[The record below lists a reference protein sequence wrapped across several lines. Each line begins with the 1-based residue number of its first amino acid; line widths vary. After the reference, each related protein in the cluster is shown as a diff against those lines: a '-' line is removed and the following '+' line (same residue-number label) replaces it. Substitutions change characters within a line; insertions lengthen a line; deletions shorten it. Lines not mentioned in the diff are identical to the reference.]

1 MKKLMILI
9 ALVGLTG
16 MVNAQSEK
24 KKNGLTTDQKADK
37 MTAKMNKSLNLTEAQ
52 VLKVKEANLNFVKER
67 ENMQTE
73 NRQKGKQLK
82 ESHKTNLQSI
92 LDRSD
97 KLQTLSIEELNKFVI
112 QNTKDLEASMISQI
126 RRIETT
132 TSLDLQQL
140 TSDLDRTI
148 ASIDSIQEKIAELE
162 VSTQNI
168 QNNVNRLMS

>member
-1 MKKLMILI
+1 MSDTILLI
-9 ALVGLTG
+9 AALIYIAGDFVWS
-16 MVNAQSEK
+16 NAVRKRIQ
-24 KKNGLTTDQKADK
+24 
-37 MTAKMNKSLNLTEAQ
+37 NLEQHA
-52 VLKVKEANLNFVKER
+52 
-67 ENMQTE
+67 
-73 NRQKGKQLK
+73 
-82 ESHKTNLQSI
+82 TNLQSI

>member
-1 MKKLMILI
+1 MSDTILLI
-9 ALVGLTG
+9 AAVIYIAGDF
-16 MVNAQSEK
+16 VWSNAVRKRIQ
-24 KKNGLTTDQKADK
+24 
-37 MTAKMNKSLNLTEAQ
+37 NLEQHA
-52 VLKVKEANLNFVKER
+52 
-67 ENMQTE
+67 
-73 NRQKGKQLK
+73 
-82 ESHKTNLQSI
+82 TNLQSI

>member
-1 MKKLMILI
+1 MSDTILLI
-9 ALVGLTG
+9 AALIYIAGDFVWS
-16 MVNAQSEK
+16 NAIRKRIQ
-24 KKNGLTTDQKADK
+24 
-37 MTAKMNKSLNLTEAQ
+37 NLEQHA
-52 VLKVKEANLNFVKER
+52 
-67 ENMQTE
+67 
-73 NRQKGKQLK
+73 
-82 ESHKTNLQSI
+82 TNLQSI

-132 TSLDLQQL
+132 TSQDLQQL

>member
-1 MKKLMILI
+1 MSDTILLI
-9 ALVGLTG
+9 AALIYIAGDFVWS
-16 MVNAQSEK
+16 NAVRKRIQ
-24 KKNGLTTDQKADK
+24 
-37 MTAKMNKSLNLTEAQ
+37 NLEQHA
-52 VLKVKEANLNFVKER
+52 
-67 ENMQTE
+67 
-73 NRQKGKQLK
+73 
-82 ESHKTNLQSI
+82 TNLQSI

-162 VSTQNI
+162 VSTQNN